1 MVNALTVDL
10 EDWYQGIEID
20 ISRWQGYESRIEE
33 STVRLL
39 NILSEGGVK
48 GTFFVLGYV
57 AERYPELV
65 ARVARERH
73 EIASHGY
80 SHAFL
85 YRQQPKEFARELEKS
100 IDILERITGEKV
112 LGYRAPYF
120 SVTEESLW
128 ALDILLEKGLR
139 YDSSI
144 FPVNNYRYGILAS
157 PRFPYVIKSAGHRSL
172 IEFPVSTI
180 NWGKIN
186 VPFGGGAYLR
196 ILPYWMIRRAIHKI
210 NSKGKPAILYL
221 HPWELDPHHP
231 RLRLPLRIKFP
242 HYANLKST
250 EGKLRALIKDFE
262 FVPLRE
268 VLEMVNE
275 ASNEKALEIDPLSGR
290 LLRSEKSGTSKS
302 SEQGRAVR

>member
-1 MVNALTVDL
+1 MKNILTVDL

-33 STVRLL
+33 SIIRLL
-39 NILSEGGVK
+39 NILGEEGVK

-65 ARVARERH
+65 ARIAREGH

-80 SHAFL
+80 SHTFL
-85 YRQQPKEFARELEKS
+85 YRQQREEFARGLEKS
-100 IDILERITGEKV
+100 VNTLERITGQKV

-120 SVTEESLW
+120 SVTKESLW
-128 ALDILLEKGLR
+128 ALDTLLEKGLR
-139 YDSSI
+139 YDSSV
-144 FPVNNYRYGILAS
+144 FPVNNYRYGIPAS
-157 PRFPYVIKSAGHRSL
+157 PRFPYVIRSADAGSL
-172 IEFPVSTI
+172 IEFPVSTVK
-180 NWGKIN
+180 WGKIN
-186 VPFGGGAYLR
+186 VPFSGGAYLR
-196 ILPYWMIRRAIHKI
+196 ILPYWMIRNAIHKI

-231 RLRLPLRIKFP
+231 RLRLPLRIKLP

-262 FVPLRE
+262 FRPLRE
-268 VLEMVNE
+268 ILGMVNGGSGNKPE
-275 ASNEKALEIDPLSGR
+275 EMNPVSGPLVRSG
-290 LLRSEKSGTSKS
+290 KSGTSKS
-302 SEQGRAVR
+302 PSKGEM